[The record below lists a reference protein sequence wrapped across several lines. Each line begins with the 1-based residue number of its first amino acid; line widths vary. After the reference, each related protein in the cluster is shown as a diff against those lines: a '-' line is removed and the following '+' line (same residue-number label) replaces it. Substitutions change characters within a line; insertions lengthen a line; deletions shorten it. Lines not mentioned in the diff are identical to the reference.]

1 MLGGAMTVRSAP
13 ALTVL
18 AIAALLGCS
27 STGSKPGAQG
37 SSASGGGGS
46 GGASSGAAG
55 SGATSSGG
63 ATSCVFASSG
73 TSTGGAPAGGVASA
87 GSDSGGVPMGGAP
100 LGSGMVPGPVS
111 TRCQGRAPYKVNP
124 NGCFLQIEPPEFSN
138 GGSAGSELPSGGA
151 GGVTDCN
158 FAHDAGYGDPLY
170 NDSGDDDECKY
181 HMSWTSTPI
190 QKNQPFTVMVK
201 ATNLQ
206 TGAPLAN
213 LPDQEPGTV
222 ALSRIEPFVPC
233 DPVHLP
239 PTSTLEGQHVT
250 ETGPGEFSVG
260 PLVFDESAR
269 WEMRF
274 HFYGDCFNNSA
285 TPHAHIAFFVDV
297 P

>member
-1 MLGGAMTVRSAP
+1 MLGGAMTLRSSA
-13 ALTVL
+13 ALTAL
-18 AIAALLGCS
+18 AIWALFGCS
-27 STGSKPGAQG
+27 SSGSKPGTQG
-37 SSASGGGGS
+37 SAGSGDGGS
-46 GGASSGAAG
+46 GGAAG
-55 SGATSSGG
+55 VTSNGG
-63 ATSCVFASSG
+63 ALTCVFASSG
-73 TSTGGAPAGGVASA
+73 TSTGGADAGGVASA

-100 LGSGMVPGPVS
+100 LGSGMVPGPVNM
-111 TRCQGRAPYKVNP
+111 RCAGRTPYKVNP

-138 GGSAGSELPSGGA
+138 GGAGSELPSGGT

-158 FAHDAGYGDPLY
+158 FAHDSGYGDPLY